1 MVSVLSRGLGLLV
14 KSLAGF
20 SFAPSTRCSNLLYG
34 ASAVQCSA
42 SRWFSK
48 SLNADD
54 LPKRPLASYMRY
66 SVQQQKVLSKK
77 YPEVK
82 ITELSKMISQE
93 WKGLPDSAK
102 EPYIAASKAEQLVY
116 HEEMKKYKAKF
127 TKLELEAMRT
137 ERLRKLRKRRSIRRK
152 RELSLLGKPKRPRS
166 AFNIFMSEHFTE
178 TQGGSTASKF
188 KSLHADWIKLNASQQ
203 QAYKQLAEDDRIRYE
218 NEMKSWEEHMI
229 EIGREDLVRVK
240 KRPRSVKLRRGRST
254 AEAPKSKILTK
265 TKEPAKFKEGKKASS
280 RTLQNEE

>member
-1 MVSVLSRGLGLLV
+1 MVSEPTSILPLHSESASKELRRATDCGTCLLSTTL
-14 KSLAGF
+14 SL
-20 SFAPSTRCSNLLYG
+20 PDPTVVHLCSNLLYG

-54 LPKRPLASYMRY
+54 FPKQPLASYMRY

-82 ITELSKMISQE
+82 ITELLKISQE

-102 EPYIAASKAEQLVY
+102 EPYIAKLR
-116 HEEMKKYKAKF
+116 KF
-127 TKLELEAMRT
+127 TPVELETKCT
-137 ERLRKLRKRRSIRRK
+137 ERLRKLRKRQSICRK
-152 RELSLLGKPKRPRS
+152 RELSLIGKPKRPRS
-166 AFNIFMSEHFTE
+166 AFNIFMSEHVAE
-178 TQGGSTASKF
+178 VQGSSTASKF

-218 NEMKSWEEHMI
+218 NEMQSWEEHMI
-229 EIGREDLVRVK
+229 DIGREDLVRVK
-240 KRPRSVKLRRGRST
+240 KRPRSVKLRRGKST
-254 AEAPKSKILTK
+254 AEAPKSKK
-265 TKEPAKFKEGKKASS
+265 
-280 RTLQNEE
+280 N